1 MWRLCDFLIWG
12 HFGVAQFSEWQLLE
26 CHSKMTVT
34 NKEKKQNWAWWIWQ
48 VSCFR
53 IIRLELTACCFCCGY
68 WNLKKIPQGTKWY
81 IFLTISNHSQTY
93 QNYQQPPQR
102 FQNCVIFQCW
112 KSVGSFSIIFL
123 WLKLRQETIIF
134 Y

>member
-48 VSCFR
+48 VRCFRIIRLIWGHFGFTQFSVWQLLECHSKMSVTNKEKKQNWSWWIWQIRCFR
-53 IIRLELTACCFCCGY
+53 IIRLESRQ
-68 WNLKKIPQGTKWY
+68 WNLQIIVRPNQK
-81 IFLTISNHSQTY
+81 
-93 QNYQQPPQR
+93 YQQPPLI
-102 FQNCVIFQCW
+102 FQNFD
-112 KSVGSFSIIFL
+112 
-123 WLKLRQETIIF
+123 
-134 Y
+134 